1 MKKVFALALAL
12 AMVLSLASVAFAA
25 NSDLQYDD
33 DSVPHLVDVVEN
45 QLFSYDSDKTAGN
58 RMGLTSSF
66 AFGNTRYFLLTLGE
80 LGEGDSTNLK
90 TMQVGEVTYIC
101 VTDSKTVSGL
111 KVTPKWT
118 DGGEYVKSVEIVKK
132 DGAYYVAVS
141 TKGSELDSVD
151 LSGKIYLKGTSGTG
165 DDKEKIDAY
174 FTVDTTIGYATYVV
188 KDCGADG
195 WAFDDRNRDADDVT
209 KANTTENYT
218 KWNNLGKKLVVIDA
232 KKVFDLDEVD
242 NDEYTIDFG
251 DVATAVTDVTNTEK
265 ILLAYNVDDVDAV
278 VDAYPK
284 ANIDFVSLTA
294 NFKKTAEVTVYADED
309 TYFYKVVDGKL
320 VAMNAEYDEWEEGF
334 IFKAKTLGTYA
345 ISDVELDLDVV
356 TDVTETPSTS
366 NPTTGAAA

>member
-118 DGGEYVKSVEIVKK
+118 DGREYVKSVEIVKK
-132 DGAYYVAVS
+132 DGAYYVAIS
-141 TKGSELDSVD
+141 TTGSELDSVD

-188 KDCGADG
+188 KNAEGKWIFEGKTGDQ
-195 WAFDDRNRDADDVT
+195 DDVT
-209 KANTTENYT
+209 KANTNSAHNV
-218 KWNNLGKKLVVIDA
+218 WNNLGKKLVVIDD
-232 KKVFDLDEVD
+232 KKVYYLEEVD

-251 DVATAVTDVTNTEK
+251 DVATAVTDVTNTEE

-278 VDAYPK
+278 VDAYPD
-284 ANIDFVSLTA
+284 ANIDFVALTA

-309 TYFYKVVDGKL
+309 TYLYKVVDGKL
-320 VAMNAEYDEWEEGF
+320 VAMDAEYDEWEEGF
-334 IFKAKTLGTYA
+334 LFKAKALGTYA
-345 ISDVELDLDVV
+345 ISDVELDLDAV
-356 TDVTETPSTS
+356 TDVIETPSTD